1 MQIFLK
7 VHYLIMLLL
16 LLQSHFSRVQ
26 LCVTPQTAAHQAPPS
41 PGFSRQEHRSGL
53 PFPSPMRESEVAESG
68 PTLRD
73 TMDCSLPGSSI
84 RGIFPWS
91 GVPLPSPN
99 LIMLKTLNELCM
111 LSDWLSRA
119 EREG

>member
-84 RGIFPWS
+84 CGIFPWS